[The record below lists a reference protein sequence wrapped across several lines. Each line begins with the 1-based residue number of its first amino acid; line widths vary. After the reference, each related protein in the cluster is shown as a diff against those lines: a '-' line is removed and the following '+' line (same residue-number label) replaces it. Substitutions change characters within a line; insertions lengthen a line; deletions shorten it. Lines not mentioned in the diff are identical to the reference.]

1 MGGLWH
7 CECIVLLTLH
17 VSWMNSNKPRL
28 HLAGLPG
35 PGLMG
40 GWLLFVFSPGGF
52 KPSNLDFDPEICIY
66 IYVNMGKDS

>member
-1 MGGLWH
+1 MGGKH
-7 CECIVLLTLH
+7 GIVLLTLH

-40 GWLLFVFSPGGF
+40 GWLFLFCSRVG
-52 KPSNLDFDPEICIY
+52 SNHQIWIFTRKYIY
-66 IYVNMGKDS
+66 ICKCGKR